1 MRKVYSIIIIILF
14 CGAFALCPIK
24 TCDQFH
30 PVSGAAYA
38 ADETG
43 KPEAGKKKEKKTS
56 DETDITGKKKAGET
70 GEKGLYDYEEPS
82 TEEQSYGWLIFKT
95 ILILGTLVAGF
106 YFFFQYVTKK
116 AGIQTVGQNV
126 VQVLSIVPVG
136 QNKFL
141 QVVDMAG
148 KILVLGV
155 SDNNINLITE
165 IHEKDEIDRIRLLSS
180 RSAPPAA
187 GGFQEFVTNQ
197 VGRVFDRVRGTG
209 KDAQSQYGR
218 DHDFEKDSMQYLNS
232 HRSRLRKLNGDET
245 DN

>member
-1 MRKVYSIIIIILF
+1 MRKVYSIIIVILF
-14 CGAFALCPIK
+14 CGTFALCPIK
-24 TCDQFH
+24 TCDQFQS
-30 PVSGAAYA
+30 VFDGAYA
-38 ADETG
+38 AEKTAQ
-43 KPEAGKKKEKKTS
+43 PESGKKTEKKTL
-56 DETDITGKKKAGET
+56 DKTDITGEKKTGEAE
-70 GEKGLYDYEEPS
+70 EKGLYDYEEPS
-82 TEEQSYGWLIFKT
+82 NEEQSYGWLIFKT

-106 YFFFQYVTKK
+106 YFFFHYVTKK

-126 VQVLSIVPVG
+126 MQVLSVVPVG

-165 IHEKDEIDRIRLLSS
+165 IHGKDEIDRIRLLSS
-180 RSAPPAA
+180 RSAPPAP

-197 VGRVFDRVRGTG
+197 IGRVFDRVKGTG
-209 KDAQSQYGR
+209 SDAQFGR
-218 DHDFEKDSMQYLNS
+218 DHDYEKDSMQYLNS

>member
-1 MRKVYSIIIIILF
+1 MRKVYSIIIVILF
-14 CGAFALCPIK
+14 CGTFALCPIE
-24 TCDQFH
+24 TCNYFH
-30 PVSGAAYA
+30 SVSGGAYA
-38 ADETG
+38 AENTS
-43 KPEAGKKKEKKTS
+43 KTESGKKNENEAS
-56 DETDITGKKKAGET
+56 NETDITGKKKT
-70 GEKGLYDYEEPS
+70 GEAEGKGLYDYEEPS
-82 TEEQSYGWLIFKT
+82 AEEQSYGWLIFKT

-165 IHEKDEIDRIRLLSS
+165 IHDKDEIDRIRLLSS
-180 RSAPPAA
+180 RSAPQTP

-197 VGRVFDRVRGTG
+197 IGRVVERVRGSD
-209 KDAQSQYGR
+209 KDAQYRSDLDY
-218 DHDFEKDSMQYLNS
+218 EKDSMQHLNS
-232 HRSRLRKLNGDET
+232 HRSRLRKLNGDEK
-245 DN
+245 NN